1 MTIQKTIRFKIVT
14 NQQQIMTESTLY
26 LPEEIAAEVS
36 EFPYDE
42 EGREIQGAFI
52 FGDRE
57 RYEGEDNIDDT
68 FVASYVITGIGD
80 ETSVRA
86 DEDQLEALETLR
98 ETEQLEINGDPVDV
112 NFDYRMFHT
121 HPYQTM
127 LETGQRPDVFSPQD
141 MESTEYRQKRVNNGN
156 YYDILVAPSPQQGKK
171 AVFKPSDERIDVQT
185 VGTWEED
192 DGTSWRGVEEEID
205 RVWNKIGGKVKS
217 P

>member
-1 MTIQKTIRFKIVT
+1 MYI
-14 NQQQIMTESTLY
+14 
-26 LPEEIAAEVS
+26 PEEIVAEVS

-57 RYEGEDNIDDT
+57 RYEGEDNVDDT

-80 ETSVRA
+80 GTSVRA

-98 ETEQLEINGDPVDV
+98 ESTE
-112 NFDYRMFHT
+112 FDYRMFHT

-127 LETGQRPDVFSPQD
+127 SETGQRPDVFSPQD
-141 MESTEYRQKRVNNGN
+141 MESTEHRQKRVNNEN
-156 YYDILVAPSPQQGKK
+156 YYDMLVAPSPQDGKK
-171 AVFKPSDERIDVQT
+171 AVFKTSDEQVNVQT
-185 VGTWEED
+185 VETWEED
-192 DGTSWRGVEEEID
+192 DGTSWRGVEDEID
-205 RVWNKIGGKVKS
+205 RAWDRIGGKIKA

>member
-1 MTIQKTIRFKIVT
+1 
-14 NQQQIMTESTLY
+14 MTESTLY

-80 ETSVRA
+80 EISVRA

-98 ETEQLEINGDPVDV
+98 ESTE
-112 NFDYRMFHT
+112 FDYRMFHT

-141 MESTEYRQKRVNNGN
+141 MESTKYRQKRVNNGN
-156 YYDILVAPSPQQGKK
+156 YYDVLVAPSPQQGKK
-171 AVFKPSDERIDVQT
+171 AVFKPSDEQIDVQT

-192 DGTSWRGVEEEID
+192 DGTSWRGVEEQID
-205 RVWNKIGGKVKS
+205 RAWSKIGGKVKS
-217 P
+217 V